1 METQKLD
8 LEKKY
13 NNLLKQ
19 LDNVNKAKEL
29 IDISKAD
36 LEKQLEEVKRQL
48 SNTSRFLYILL
59 IVLIIIIIMYMKNYF
74 SIQKNILY
82 KTDNS
87 VRV

>member
-1 METQKLD
+1 M
-8 LEKKY
+8 EKKY

-59 IVLIIIIIMYMKNYF
+59 IVLVIIIIMYMKNYF
-74 SIQKNILY
+74 SIQKNILD